1 MSATP
6 ATWTVLSMLE
16 WTTDYFTKKGVKSP
30 RLSIEWLLAFVL
42 QKKRLDLYLC
52 FDRPLTSEELEKLRP
67 LVKRRSLQEP
77 LQYIV
82 GETDF
87 FNVVINV
94 NEHVLIP
101 RQETE
106 QLVQRI
112 LNAHPRS
119 EPLKVLDVGTGSG
132 CIPISLK
139 TENSEWDITA
149 TDISKEALEL
159 ATANAARNNTAITF
173 IHQDLFNPHFENAN
187 SQFDVIISNPPY
199 ILREEEQGLDEEVK
213 NYEPHLALFCESTDH
228 IFSALENY
236 CSKFLA
242 ENGKAYFEIHEH
254 EAAQTAQV
262 FSAKGWDVKILS
274 DYDLKERFLVISR

>member
-1 MSATP
+1 
-6 ATWTVLSMLE
+6 MLE
-16 WTTDYFTKKGVKSP
+16 WTTNYFEQKGVKSP

-67 LVKRRSLQEP
+67 LVKRRSQHEP

-87 FNVVINV
+87 FNVVISV
-94 NEHVLIP
+94 NKHVLIP

-112 LNAHPRS
+112 LNEHS
-119 EPLKVLDVGTGSG
+119 GSKPLNVLDIGTGSG

-139 TENSEWDITA
+139 AENPEWNITA
-149 TDISKEALEL
+149 TDISTEALAL
-159 ATANAARNNTAITF
+159 ATSNAEKNNTDITF
-173 IHQDLFNPHFENAN
+173 IHQDLFNPNFENLEAP
-187 SQFDVIISNPPY
+187 FDIIISNPPY
-199 ILREEEQGLDEEVK
+199 ILKEEESNLDEEVK
-213 NYEPHLALFCESTDH
+213 SFEPHLALFCESTQN
-228 IFSALENY
+228 IFAALEDY

-242 ENGKAYFEIHEH
+242 KDGKAYFEIHER
-254 EAAQTAQV
+254 EAAHTAQV
-262 FSAKGWDVKILS
+262 FSEKGWNFEIIK
-274 DYDLKERFLVISR
+274 DYDLKDRFLIAHR

>member
-6 ATWTVLSMLE
+6 TTWTVLSMLE
-16 WTTDYFTKKGVKSP
+16 WTTEYFDNKGVKSP

-42 QKKRLDLYLC
+42 HKKRLDLYLC
-52 FDRPLTSEELEKLRP
+52 FDRPLTSEELQELRP
-67 LVKRRSLQEP
+67 LVKRRSLHEP

-87 FNVVINV
+87 FNVVVNV

-112 LNAHPRS
+112 LNDHPRTL
-119 EPLKVLDVGTGSG
+119 PLNVLDIGTGSG

-139 TENSEWDITA
+139 AENSEWNITA
-149 TDISKEALEL
+149 TDISKDALAL
-159 ATANAARNNTAITF
+159 ATENAARNNTDITF
-173 IHQDLFNPHFENAN
+173 LHQDLFNPQFENPN
-187 SQFDVIISNPPY
+187 TQFDVIISNPPY
-199 ILREEEQGLDEEVK
+199 ILKEEEEGLDDEVK
-213 NYEPHLALFCESTDH
+213 NYEPHLALFCESTEH
-228 IFSALENY
+228 IFTALENY

-242 ENGKAYFEIHEH
+242 KAGKAYFEIHEH
-254 EAAQTAQV
+254 EGAQTAQV
-262 FSAKGWDVKILS
+262 FSTKGWDVEILS

>member
-1 MSATP
+1 
-6 ATWTVLSMLE
+6 MLE
-16 WTTDYFTKKGVKSP
+16 WTTNYFEQKGVKSP

-67 LVKRRSLQEP
+67 LVKRRSQHEP

-87 FNVVINV
+87 FNVVISV
-94 NEHVLIP
+94 NKHVLIP

-112 LNAHPRS
+112 LNEHS
-119 EPLKVLDVGTGSG
+119 GSKPLNVLDIGTGSG

-139 TENSEWDITA
+139 AENPEWNITA
-149 TDISKEALEL
+149 TDISTEALAL
-159 ATANAARNNTAITF
+159 ATSNAEKNNTDITF
-173 IHQDLFNPHFENAN
+173 IHQDLFNPNFENLEAP
-187 SQFDVIISNPPY
+187 FDIIISNPPY
-199 ILREEEQGLDEEVK
+199 ILKEEESNLDEEVK
-213 NYEPHLALFCESTDH
+213 SFEPHLALFCENTQN
-228 IFSALENY
+228 IFAALEDY

-242 ENGKAYFEIHEH
+242 KDGKAYFEIHER
-254 EAAQTAQV
+254 EAAHTAQV
-262 FSAKGWDVKILS
+262 FSEKGWNFEIIK
-274 DYDLKERFLVISR
+274 DYDLKDRFLIAHR